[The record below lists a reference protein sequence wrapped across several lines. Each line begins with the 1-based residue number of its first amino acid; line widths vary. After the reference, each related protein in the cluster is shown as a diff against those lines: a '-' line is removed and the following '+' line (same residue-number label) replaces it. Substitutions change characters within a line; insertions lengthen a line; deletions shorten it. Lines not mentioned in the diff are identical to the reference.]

1 MSFRKRPDS
10 DVVCYTKPLDSL
22 KRWND
27 HFFWV
32 NSFAFLASFPW
43 HTGKNVSRDPFPK
56 LTEFKADDYTVL
68 VAHPAPFR
76 KFSEPFLCLMEMSRN
91 YTLDEDTYPTFLHD
105 DGRVADHTKVKVEE
119 RECAEEEARLL
130 DSTVGR
136 VVSLLPVALVRV
148 ESELEASIERLF
160 DEGGSADQGD
170 SATGGGQETET
181 EIVKRQA
188 ATDASGSS
196 HPPKKLRSDYR
207 TSSGVV
213 NADKSPSS
221 LKELLASSILNVESG
236 FMIVATLPFVTFSIS
251 AIPEHESGVPD
262 DSVTRP
268 NLRTIGA
275 TERFV
280 ITSDSF
286 YHSSTNASRAEG
298 DSIIMSVVVPPVMI
312 EVVITTH
319 VASIPS
325 ASAPKPST
333 KVITLVHASM
343 FHDSD
348 STGMVRPDATGSS
361 HVLEKELSMRMRT
374 EYCLSERKRLESE
387 FEKQAGLLKAKDDE
401 VEVVGKERKLTDFNS
416 LITSVKSQNDI
427 LADRTSSSGLQE
439 KVTMYEN
446 CMEQLERF
454 QDDRM
459 KVVNDKFYQLY
470 DFVEMA
476 LHLEER
482 FYPHLLT
489 TISCRRWLLAQGME
503 LAIVKC
509 LNSPEYL
516 FILRA
521 AISKAIEKGMQD
533 GLSAE
538 ITHSKEVRILTNVAA
553 HNPSA
558 EADYIFALQ
567 KLQNI
572 NFSLFAELK
581 SNKDAS
587 VETVMDILRLEEPLA
602 NKLRLNELQPTV
614 DQLMVP
620 IHYSS
625 DKVVISAT
633 ALSFAL
639 NVSRIR
645 VQKIRKNITN
655 QRSVLRDV
663 FVPLAE
669 PFSTAAL
676 TGTKG
681 TSGIMSAAAN
691 TTTALSTTLASA
703 CTVLPITIEDYEV
716 MSTDGPEDAQGS
728 GQGEVASFTNTCFR
742 NFIWSFP
749 LRSELASILRM
760 ACFIASVDEVGMPI
774 STGITASVA
783 YVSKNGVSPLLDLII
798 VCLLN
803 TVFLSGA
810 LFLGNSKW
818 PSLGSGLSDML
829 RVCLGPSPF
838 LRSLLLLGVPDSEC
852 CDVSSNL
859 RRAFTALSLSCCTF
873 SWFVWLVF
881 DTYSCL
887 MRICYDLFLLSF
899 LILADSC
906 SEDCF
911 LSENKIDLLAVG
923 NKIDLAFCLL
933 LSPVAAVDLSWFRMF
948 DHLMQIYV
956 MQRVLQFSR
965 GHYLVIRLEFAFHAR
980 YC

>member
-1 MSFRKRPDS
+1 MLFSKRPDS
-10 DVVCYTKPLDSL
+10 DVVCHTKPLDSL

-56 LTEFKADDYTVL
+56 SIEFRLDDYTVL
-68 VAHPAPFR
+68 VAHPAPFW

-105 DGRVADHTKVKVEE
+105 DGWVADHTKVKVEE

-136 VVSLLPVALVRV
+136 VVLLLPVALARV
-148 ESELEASIERLF
+148 ESKLEASMERLF
-160 DEGGSADQGD
+160 DKGGSADQGD
-170 SATGGGQETET
+170 SATGGGQETGT
-181 EIVKRQA
+181 EIVTGVRIVVEENVAAEKHKRPQKKRQA

-196 HPPKKLRSDYR
+196 HPPKKLRSDYG

-213 NADKSPSS
+213 NASKSPSS

-236 FMIVATLPFVTFSIS
+236 VVIVATLPFVTFSIS

-262 DSVTRP
+262 DSVTGP

-286 YHSSTNASRAEG
+286 HHSSTNASRAEG
-298 DSIIMSVVVPPVMI
+298 DSIITSVVIPPVMI

-325 ASAPKPST
+325 APALKPST
-333 KVITLVHASM
+333 KVITLICDMDYEEMFIEFSIRTARHACL
-343 FHDSD
+343 
-348 STGMVRPDATGSS
+348 STEV
-361 HVLEKELSMRMRT
+361 RMRN
-374 EYCLSERKRLESE
+374 EYCLSERRRLESE

-401 VEVVGKERKLTDFNS
+401 VEGLKAQLLLKEAEAAEAIHLHAEVTDLEDSVVGKERKLTDFNS

-427 LADRTSSSGLQE
+427 LAD
-439 KVTMYEN
+439 
-446 CMEQLERF
+446 QLERF

-516 FILRA
+516 FVLRA

-538 ITHSKEVRILTNVAA
+538 ITHGKEGRILTDVAA
-553 HNPSA
+553 HNPSV

-567 KLQNI
+567 KLQNV
-572 NFSLFAELK
+572 NFSLLAELK
-581 SNKDAS
+581 SNNDAS
-587 VETVMDILRLEEPLA
+587 VETVMDILRLEEPL
-602 NKLRLNELQPTV
+602 NKKLGLNELQPTV

-625 DKVVISAT
+625 DKVIISAT
-633 ALSFAL
+633 ALSLAL
-639 NVSRIR
+639 DVSSIR

-655 QRSVLRDV
+655 QRSALHDV
-663 FVPLAE
+663 FVPLAG

-691 TTTALSTTLASA
+691 TTMALSTTLASA
-703 CTVLPITIEDYEV
+703 STVPPITIEDYKV

-728 GQGEVASFTNTCFR
+728 GQGEVASFPNTVRACLHPPHGLLRCFGR
-742 NFIWSFP
+742 RV
-749 LRSELASILRM
+749 LQ
-760 ACFIASVDEVGMPI
+760 VGMPI

-783 YVSKNGVSPLLDLII
+783 YVSENGVSSLLDLII
-798 VCLLN
+798 K
-803 TVFLSGA
+803 
-810 LFLGNSKW
+810 LFK
-818 PSLGSGLSDML
+818 
-829 RVCLGPSPF
+829 PF
-838 LRSLLLLGVPDSEC
+838 
-852 CDVSSNL
+852 VSSVVVIGP
-859 RRAFTALSLSCCTF
+859 AI
-873 SWFVWLVF
+873 VV
-881 DTYSCL
+881 
-887 MRICYDLFLLSF
+887 IVVV
-899 LILADSC
+899 I
-906 SEDCF
+906 
-911 LSENKIDLLAVG
+911 
-923 NKIDLAFCLL
+923 
-933 LSPVAAVDLSWFRMF
+933 VAAVVVVVVAVVVESLVRLAKVRYYRSSIVGVVRSILSSLSGYFWLLTLRCATVT
-948 DHLMQIYV
+948 DGT
-956 MQRVLQFSR
+956 RSSVLYR
-965 GHYLVIRLEFAFHAR
+965 RL
-980 YC
+980 